1 MHACKGR
8 KDLGELNHDQGTSNS
23 QSEPQIG
30 NFLKSKLADLEEA
43 TGGSQQ
49 AWKSFFTPRTRK
61 SSHSNEQGDS
71 RDKGMAVVDVFT
83 RIMMEAT
90 SQLGSGSLRKSV
102 KILESNGV
110 AGDSE
115 AVRERLREL
124 HPRARG
130 PIGVDDPG
138 NLPRI
143 AVTTKELQA
152 AFRELPNDA
161 GAGISGDHQHAPQ
174 ADGWSSARRI
184 YPP

>member
-1 MHACKGR
+1 MALCENR
-8 KDLGELNHDQGTSNS
+8 
-23 QSEPQIG
+23 
-30 NFLKSKLADLEEA
+30 SKFWNL
-43 TGGSQQ
+43 
-49 AWKSFFTPRTRK
+49 
-61 SSHSNEQGDS
+61 
-71 RDKGMAVVDVFT
+71 
-83 RIMMEAT
+83 
-90 SQLGSGSLRKSV
+90 
-102 KILESNGV
+102 NGV

-115 AVRERLREL
+115 TVRERLREV

-174 ADGWSSARRI
+174 ADGWSSAENLSSVR
-184 YPP
+184 PLKLF